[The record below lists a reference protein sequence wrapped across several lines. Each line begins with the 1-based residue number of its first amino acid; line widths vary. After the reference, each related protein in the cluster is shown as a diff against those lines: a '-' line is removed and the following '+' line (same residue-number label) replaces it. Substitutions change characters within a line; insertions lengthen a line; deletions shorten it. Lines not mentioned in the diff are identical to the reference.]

1 MAHDVV
7 SVLKRISAFKDFT
20 DMELEILASVFRAR
34 QFKEGE
40 TLCTQGDAY
49 ASFFLVINGEIASYR
64 IVGEGT
70 RIDFGTA
77 GAGSILGQKS
87 LIDGKRRSATMETT
101 MQTVVLECNRND
113 FDRLFKAN
121 SKFAYKM
128 LDFIV
133 TDLSKRLRS
142 SDKVLES
149 MLSDPGRTLSSVL
162 DALSEAS
169 GLLGGAA
176 AEQDD
181 GPKAWHVDI

>member
-1 MAHDVV
+1 
-7 SVLKRISAFKDFT
+7 
-20 DMELEILASVFRAR
+20 
-34 QFKEGE
+34 
-40 TLCTQGDAY
+40 
-49 ASFFLVINGEIASYR
+49 
-64 IVGEGT
+64 
-70 RIDFGTA
+70 
-77 GAGSILGQKS
+77 
-87 LIDGKRRSATMETT
+87 

>member
-1 MAHDVV
+1 MSGNVV
-7 SVLKRISAFKDFT
+7 SVLKRISVFKEFT
-20 DMELEILASVFRAR
+20 DMELEILASVFHVR
-34 QFKEGE
+34 QFKEAE
-40 TLCTQGDAY
+40 VLCKQGDAY
-49 ASFFLVINGEIASYR
+49 ASFFLVISGEIVSYR
-64 IVGEGT
+64 MVGEDT
-70 RIDFGTA
+70 RIDFGAA
-77 GAGSILGQKS
+77 GTGSILGQKS
-87 LIDGKRRSATMETT
+87 LIDGKRRSASMETT
-101 MQTVVLECNRND
+101 RPTVVLECNRND

-142 SDKVLES
+142 SDRVLES